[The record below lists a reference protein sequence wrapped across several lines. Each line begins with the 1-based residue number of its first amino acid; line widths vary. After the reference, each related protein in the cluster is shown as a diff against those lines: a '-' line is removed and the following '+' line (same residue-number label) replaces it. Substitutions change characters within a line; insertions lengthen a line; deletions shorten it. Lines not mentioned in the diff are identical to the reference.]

1 VILSGRKRAVVGWA
15 VVLPLLVS
23 VWLLVVASSPVF
35 AAGPPAWPEP
45 PVVLHVHST
54 RVTIEI
60 TLRSETLATKWKA
73 EYAPMVCG
81 GSEPTVWSLAN
92 KEEEIPASQTPV
104 QIVFIGMADPGE
116 GALAP
121 VQLRHLTPGT
131 CYEARFVATNADSSG
146 PVVVIVPFKTLPIEL
161 PEIPIG
167 GAAEESGW
175 RLFEMGEITDMSAMS
190 SAKVETNGAETEYG
204 FEYALAEN
212 GHAPSTGSGLWK
224 QFSSGATGKI
234 KVAED
239 YSKVTASVTGLSAET
254 TYYVRIKLTNEKGT
268 VYQTVYHAGG
278 VNESET
284 FVTGTAKPREP
295 SLAVHNITGGSA
307 RLAGLVAPDGSETV
321 WKFEVAVPEN
331 GVCPVSG
338 WSVVAG
344 GEGRIT
350 QAQAEA
356 TSYFSGVPIG
366 VSLTGLS
373 RSTEYC
379 VRLSAENRVPGVV
392 VSGALSFETEG
403 PPTVST
409 FVVHRLVGESVV
421 LLGSVDPKSVP
432 SSEEQSI
439 AVGGATGG
447 SFTLTFDGHTTVP
460 IAYDAPATGSGG
472 VQNGVREALGVQE
485 ALRGL
490 PGEPPVEVEGVDGG
504 PYTVVFGGGD
514 AGSAQPLIEA
524 DGEALTPAAPVSSVV
539 VSTVQQGGE
548 SYNTSYWFQY
558 VSDTGYG
565 EHGWSGAEETSH
577 EPIGFGEVPQ
587 AVGVGVSGLRQGE
600 GYHFRLV
607 AESTLESGAPVVG
620 DGRELRVPVA
630 PSVSGSSV
638 CPNQAFRTGLS
649 GSLPDCRAYEQ
660 VTPVEKGSAQEP
672 FHYRGGINSA
682 VLAGEDGEHAV
693 LEAPEVNFGSSA
705 DSGQS
710 PYLFTRGEN
719 GWSMTAGAPQ
729 PETGVHSIDPQ
740 VYSADLTQ
748 LAFES
753 AYSPSQLSE
762 SPEVEYDIGPL
773 GGKYKKVASVPRQY
787 LQEARETG
795 EGSGW
800 VAGNGNFSK
809 LVLETRDHELLKYE
823 TGTSSGSDLY
833 EYTQGGGLQQLNVT
847 GSGGEAVTIGSCG
860 ARVVSGVEDPEG
872 KHAASSPNSISE
884 DGSYVFFEAVS
895 GRDCSAPR
903 DLYMRVVEGVEG
915 IKTVDIGLYKFVAA
929 NAQGTSLLL
938 ANGGGELVGYDTVA
952 GTFEVEP
959 AGDLAEE
966 RELSFLGIPVR
977 YEPREGDAFARPSY
991 TYWNPPGGGGNNGGQ
1006 AYRYDG
1012 GEYVVE
1018 CISCVSSFDP
1028 EPKQDAWLG
1037 DVEGLPEV
1045 NGGLPDFTAVSGN
1058 GEFAFFTTISELVKK
1073 DVDKEIPA
1081 EYDNALNIGEYI
1093 NVGGNAS
1100 PSTDVYEWRAG
1111 GVGGCGVVEGCLALI
1126 TDGRGGYLNLLLGA
1140 ADEGRDVFF
1149 YTRSL
1154 LSPLDHGIVGS
1165 IGEGNIYDAR
1175 VDGGFPGPGS
1185 AGVECEGDECSTPPS
1200 PPVDSTPSSFTFTG
1214 MGNTVNERA
1223 SGKAV
1228 TKSVKCKK
1236 GYGKNKKGKCVKKKK
1251 KARAKSRRKV
1261 KGRGSGVE
1269 GRGVVGGVGGV
1280 R

>member
-1 VILSGRKRAVVGWA
+1 
-15 VVLPLLVS
+15 
-23 VWLLVVASSPVF
+23 
-35 AAGPPAWPEP
+35 
-45 PVVLHVHST
+45 
-54 RVTIEI
+54 
-60 TLRSETLATKWKA
+60 
-73 EYAPMVCG
+73 MVCG

-92 KEEEIPASQTPV
+92 KEEEIPAKTGQTGG
-104 QIVFIGMADPGE
+104 VFIGMADPGPGE
-116 GALAP
+116 VTDAP
-121 VQLRHLTPGT
+121 IQLRLLTPGT
-131 CYEARFVATNADSSG
+131 CYEARFVATNADNSE
-146 PVVVIVPFKTLPIEL
+146 PAVAIVPFKTLPVEP
-161 PEIPIG
+161 PEIPKG
-167 GAAEESGW
+167 GTVEEWGW
-175 RLFEMGEITDMSAMS
+175 HIFELEEITDVSAVA
-190 SAKVETNGAETEYG
+190 SAKVETNGAETEYA

-224 QFSSGATGKI
+224 QFSSVATGKI
-234 KVAED
+234 TVAED
-239 YSKVTASVTGLSAET
+239 YRDVTASVTGLSAET
-254 TYYVRIKLTNEKGT
+254 TYYVRVKLINEKGT
-268 VYQTVYHAGG
+268 VYQTEYHAGG

-284 FVTGTAKPREP
+284 FVTGTAKPRPP

-307 RLAGLVAPDGSETV
+307 RLGGVVAPDGSETV

-403 PPTVST
+403 PPAVST

-439 AVGGATGG
+439 VVGGATGG
-447 SFTLTFDGHTTVP
+447 SFTLTFEGHTTVP

-472 VQNGVREALGVQE
+472 VQNGVREALGAQE

-504 PYTVVFGGGD
+504 PYTVVFGGVD

-524 DGEALTPAAPVSSVV
+524 DGEGLTPAAPVSSVV
-539 VSTVQQGGE
+539 VSTVQRGGE

-577 EPIGFGEVPQ
+577 EVIGFGDVPQ
-587 AVGVGVSGLRQGE
+587 AVGVGVSGLQQGE

-607 AESTLESGAPVVG
+607 AESTLSSGTPVFG

-630 PSVSGSSV
+630 PSVGGSSV

-693 LEAPEVNFGSSA
+693 LEAPEVNYGSSA

-729 PETGVHSIDPQ
+729 PETGVYSIDPQ

-762 SPEVEYDIGPL
+762 SPEVEYEIGPL
-773 GGKYKKVASVPRQY
+773 GGPYKKVASVPRQY
-787 LQEARETG
+787 LKESNERE
-795 EGSGW
+795 ENSGW
-800 VAGNGNFSK
+800 VAGNGKFSK
-809 LVLETRDHELLKYE
+809 LVLETGDHELLKYE

-847 GSGGEAVTIGSCG
+847 GSGSEAVTIGSCG
-860 ARVVSGVEDPEG
+860 AMVVRGVEDPEG
-872 KHAASSPNSISE
+872 KHVVSSAYSVSE

-895 GRDCSAPR
+895 GRNCSEPR
-903 DLYMRVVEGVEG
+903 DLYMRVEGTR
-915 IKTVDIGLYKFVAA
+915 TVDIGIYKFVAA

-938 ANGGGELVGYDTVA
+938 ANSGGELVGYDTV
-952 GTFEVEP
+952 TKVFEVEP
-959 AGDLAEE
+959 ASDVAEE
-966 RELSFLGIPVR
+966 RELLFLGIPVR
-977 YEPREGDAFARPSY
+977 FEPREGDAFAHPSY
-991 TYWNPPGGGGNNGGQ
+991 TYWNPPGSGGNNGGQ

-1012 GEYVVE
+1012 GEYVVV

-1058 GEFAFFTTISELVKK
+1058 GEFAFFTTISELVKQ

-1081 EYDNALNIGEYI
+1081 EYDNLSNIGEYI

-1154 LSPLDHGIVGS
+1154 LSPSDHGIEGS

-1175 VDGGFPGPGS
+1175 MDGGFSGPVSG
-1185 AGVECEGDECSTPPS
+1185 GVECEGDECSTPPS

-1223 SGKAV
+1223 SGKPV
-1228 TKSVKCKK
+1228 QKKSVKCKK
-1236 GYGKNKKGKCVKKKK
+1236 GYGKNKKGKCVKVKKK
-1251 KARAKSRRKV
+1251 KGKKVKAKSQGKV
-1261 KGRGSGVE
+1261 KGRGSGVV